1 MFKESSTNMQIN
13 APLSQLRPNDF
24 TESIVCSE
32 QLIKYSPSPL
42 DNVVKNASNTI
53 TTINTRRL
61 ISMPCSLAS
70 AVDC

>member
-1 MFKESSTNMQIN
+1 MQIN
-13 APLSQLRPNDF
+13 APLSQLRPSDF
-24 TESIVCSE
+24 TESMVCSE
-32 QLIKYSPSPL
+32 QLIIIKYSQSPL
-42 DNVVKNASNTI
+42 DNVVKNASSTI